1 MNFKDPAV
9 HFKVNIGLP
18 QIIHK
23 NKDFMEERKAHFKKI
38 KKDTDLE
45 KRSRE
50 NKSKFELF

>member
-23 NKDFMEERKAHFKKI
+23 NKDFMEERKAHFKKV
-38 KKDTDLE
+38 KKDADLE

-50 NKSKFELF
+50 NKSKF